1 MGMSGGA
8 LASTAAANFCGNC
21 AFSTTTYST
30 VVLLAAP
37 QAVIMSPRALSPS
50 GVKLCQPHTVSLVPL
65 DLAAAPAGAAAA
77 PAAVGAAAAAVVG
90 AGAAAGCAHAAT
102 RTPHVAV
109 R

>member
-1 MGMSGGA
+1 MATSGGA

-37 QAVIMSPRALSPS
+37 HATIMSPRALSPS
-50 GVKLCQPHTVSLVPL
+50 GVKLCQPHTVSLVPF
-65 DLAAAPAGAAAA
+65 DLAAAPAETAAA
-77 PAAVGAAAAAVVG
+77 PAGVGAAAAVVG